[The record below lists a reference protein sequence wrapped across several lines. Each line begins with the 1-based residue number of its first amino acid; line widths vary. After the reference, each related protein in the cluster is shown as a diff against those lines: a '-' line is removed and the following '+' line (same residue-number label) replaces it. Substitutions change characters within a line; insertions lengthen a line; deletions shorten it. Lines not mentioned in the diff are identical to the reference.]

1 MTYTEITDL
10 ISKGFT
16 PDQITELARQQPE
29 PDLGPDP
36 GPEPEPDQEPEQEP
50 EPEPDQEPEQEPQPE
65 QPTVDLSGIQSE
77 LADLKK
83 LVQKNNILTKTI
95 ETPSNDSDSVENILA
110 GLIRPAINE
119 NGGK

>member
-1 MTYTEITDL
+1 MTYSEITDL

-16 PDQITELARQQPE
+16 PDQITELARQQP
-29 PDLGPDP
+29 
-36 GPEPEPDQEPEQEP
+36 GPEPEPQPEPEAEPEQEP
-50 EPEPDQEPEQEPQPE
+50 QQEPEQEPQPE

>member
-1 MTYTEITDL
+1 MTYSEITDL

-16 PDQITELARQQPE
+16 PDQITELARLQPE
-29 PDLGPDP
+29 PDP
-36 GPEPEPDQEPEQEP
+36 GPQQEPEAEPEQETQQEPEQ
-50 EPEPDQEPEQEPQPE
+50 DQQPE
-65 QPTVDLSGIQSE
+65 QPAVDLSGIQSE

>member
-36 GPEPEPDQEPEQEP
+36 GPEPEPEPEPDPGP
-50 EPEPDQEPEQEPQPE
+50 EPEPQPE
-65 QPTVDLSGIQSE
+65 PDQPTVDLSGIQSE

>member
-1 MTYTEITDL
+1 MTYAEITDL

-16 PDQITELARQQPE
+16 PDQITELARQQP
-29 PDLGPDP
+29 GPDP
-36 GPEPEPDQEPEQEP
+36 GPDPGPQQEPEAELEQETQP
-50 EPEPDQEPEQEPQPE
+50 EPEQEPQPE

-83 LVQKNNILTKTI
+83 LVQKNNILTKTM
-95 ETPSNDSDSVENILA
+95 ETVTNDTESVENILA
-110 GLIRPAINE
+110 GLIRPAITE

>member
-1 MTYTEITDL
+1 MTYSEITDL

-16 PDQITELARQQPE
+16 PDQITELARQQP
-29 PDLGPDP
+29 GPDP
-36 GPEPEPDQEPEQEP
+36 EPPQEPEAEPEQEPQQEPDQEPEA
-50 EPEPDQEPEQEPQPE
+50 EPQPE

-95 ETPSNDSDSVENILA
+95 ETPSNDADSVENILA
-110 GLIRPAINE
+110 GLIRPAIKE
-119 NGGK
+119 NGGN

>member
-1 MTYTEITDL
+1 MTYSEITDL

-16 PDQITELARQQPE
+16 PDQITELARQQP
-29 PDLGPDP
+29 GPDP
-36 GPEPEPDQEPEQEP
+36 EPQQEPEAEPEQETP
-50 EPEPDQEPEQEPQPE
+50 QEPEQEPQPE

-119 NGGK
+119 NGGN

>member
-16 PDQITELARQQPE
+16 PDQITELARQPAA
-29 PDLGPDP
+29 
-36 GPEPEPDQEPEQEP
+36 EPEPQQEPEPPQEPETEQEP
-50 EPEPDQEPEQEPQPE
+50 EAEAEQEQQPE

-95 ETPSNDSDSVENILA
+95 ETPSNDADSVENILA
-110 GLIRPAINE
+110 GLIRPATTE
-119 NGGK
+119 NGGR

>member
-1 MTYTEITDL
+1 MTYSEITDL

-16 PDQITELARQQPE
+16 PDQITELARQQPAT
-29 PDLGPDP
+29 GPDP
-36 GPEPEPDQEPEQEP
+36 EPPQEP
-50 EPEPDQEPEQEPQPE
+50 EPEPQPETPQEPEAEPQPE

-95 ETPSNDSDSVENILA
+95 ETPSNDADSVENILA
-110 GLIRPAINE
+110 GLIRPAITE

>member
-1 MTYTEITDL
+1 MTYSEITDL

-29 PDLGPDP
+29 PQPGPDP
-36 GPEPEPDQEPEQEP
+36 EPEVEPQPEPE
-50 EPEPDQEPEQEPQPE
+50 QEPEQEPQPE
-65 QPTVDLSGIQSE
+65 PPTVDLSGIQSE

-83 LVQKNNILTKTI
+83 LVQKNNILTKTM
-95 ETPSNDSDSVENILA
+95 ETVTNDTESVENILA

-119 NGGK
+119 NGGN

>member
-16 PDQITELARQQPE
+16 PDQITELARQQP
-29 PDLGPDP
+29 GPDP
-36 GPEPEPDQEPEQEP
+36 EPQPEPDPEPEQETQP
-50 EPEPDQEPEQEPQPE
+50 EPEQDQQPE

-83 LVQKNNILTKTI
+83 LVQKNNILTKTMDTVTTDT
-95 ETPSNDSDSVENILA
+95 ESVENILA

-119 NGGK
+119 NGGN

>member
-16 PDQITELARQQPE
+16 PDQITELARQQP
-29 PDLGPDP
+29 GPDP
-36 GPEPEPDQEPEQEP
+36 EPQQEPEAEPEQEP
-50 EPEPDQEPEQEPQPE
+50 PQEPEQEPQQE
-65 QPTVDLSGIQSE
+65 QPSVDLSGIQSE

-119 NGGK
+119 NGGT

>member
-1 MTYTEITDL
+1 MTYSEITDL

-16 PDQITELARQQPE
+16 PDQITELARQQP
-29 PDLGPDP
+29 GPDP
-36 GPEPEPDQEPEQEP
+36 EPQQEPDPEPQQEPQ
-50 EPEPDQEPEQEPQPE
+50 QEPEQEPQQE

-119 NGGK
+119 NGGN

>member
-1 MTYTEITDL
+1 MTYSEITDL

-16 PDQITELARQQPE
+16 PDQITELARQQP
-29 PDLGPDP
+29 GPDS
-36 GPEPEPDQEPEQEP
+36 EPPQES
-50 EPEPDQEPEQEPQPE
+50 DQEPEQEPQQEPEQEPQQE

>member
-16 PDQITELARQQPE
+16 PDQIAELARQQP
-29 PDLGPDP
+29 GPDP
-36 GPEPEPDQEPEQEP
+36 EPQQEPEAEPEQETP
-50 EPEPDQEPEQEPQPE
+50 QEPEAEPQPE

-119 NGGK
+119 NGGN

>member
-16 PDQITELARQQPE
+16 PDQITELARQQP
-29 PDLGPDP
+29 GPDP
-36 GPEPEPDQEPEQEP
+36 EPQQEPEAEPEQEP
-50 EPEPDQEPEQEPQPE
+50 EQDQQPEPD

-83 LVQKNNILTKTI
+83 LVQKNNILTKTMDTVTTDT
-95 ETPSNDSDSVENILA
+95 ESVENILA

-119 NGGK
+119 NGGN

>member
-1 MTYTEITDL
+1 MTYSEITDL

-16 PDQITELARQQPE
+16 PDQITELARQQPAA
-29 PDLGPDP
+29 D
-36 GPEPEPDQEPEQEP
+36 PEPQQEPEAEPEQEP
-50 EPEPDQEPEQEPQPE
+50 AAEPEQEPQPE
-65 QPTVDLSGIQSE
+65 QPTVDLSGIQAE
-77 LADLKK
+77 IADLKK
-83 LVQKNNILTKTI
+83 FVQKNNILTKTI

>member
-16 PDQITELARQQPE
+16 PDQITELARQQP
-29 PDLGPDP
+29 GPDS
-36 GPEPEPDQEPEQEP
+36 EPLQESDQEP
-50 EPEPDQEPEQEPQPE
+50 EPEPQQEPEQEPQQE
-65 QPTVDLSGIQSE
+65 QPTVDLSGIQAE